1 MEIRFRI
8 NLSYLFKKVK
18 KKSKEKSGL
27 KFLTFV
33 FMYYVLNKLQMFIY
47 RNTFCNIS
55 TTNLRERL
63 LIVLVL
69 VSPILFL
76 SAY

>member
-18 KKSKEKSGL
+18 KKSKERSGL